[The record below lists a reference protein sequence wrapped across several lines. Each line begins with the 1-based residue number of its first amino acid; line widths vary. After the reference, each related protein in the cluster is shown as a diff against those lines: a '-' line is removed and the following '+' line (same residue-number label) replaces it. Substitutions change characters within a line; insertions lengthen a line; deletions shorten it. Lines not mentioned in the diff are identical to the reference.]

1 MRPASF
7 IASALNG
14 ADLGSYDHGLIGRA
28 AQGLPPRPGML
39 NSRSISPSPQF
50 DSADRATWNI
60 AAPERRIFGLAVHQR
75 RLYYAV
81 ADSLQI
87 WSVGLKADGSF
98 GDDA

>member
-1 MRPASF
+1 M
-7 IASALNG
+7 NG
-14 ADLGSYDHGLIGRA
+14 GDLGSYDHGLIGRA
-28 AQGLPPRPGML
+28 AQELPPAPWKAEQTIDIT
-39 NSRSISPSPQF
+39 SAQF

-81 ADSLQI
+81 ADNLQI

-98 GDDA
+98 GDDG